1 MIANIRK
8 YVLGYRKDT
17 LHYLDEAKRTIDGH
31 GKSVMALQWKGPILC
46 EWIMQEHTQEAKED
60 GLHSLSQRM

>member
-17 LHYLDEAKRTIDGH
+17 LHYLDEAKRNIDGH
-31 GKSVMALQWKGPILC
+31 RKIDMALKWKDLILC
-46 EWIMQEHTQEAKED
+46 ECIMQEHTQEAKED